1 MDTDKILQKYKNIKF
16 SYNDALNLLVKSCIG
31 FKPTKVYDPICGSG
45 ELLALFDDDV
55 EKFGDDIC
63 EENIEEAKK
72 NVKNFNGVA
81 GDTLKMGNYA
91 SVQNCKKFDCIVS
104 VFPDKLRNKKA
115 TLSKCNIIFA
125 ELPCKFKLFDLY
137 DSVMEGKY
145 GYYYDSGPETPMKY
159 NKDFF
164 NIDYEYAYLLHIL
177 CHLKD
182 DGVAV
187 VACNNNIL
195 YNSDFVEFK
204 IRKLMFEKCYIDKII
219 KLPPSTIGENPY
231 CVLILRKNRDNSK
244 VIYIEDF
251 SKAIYIEDLDR
262 NREEMSL
269 DEIKRNDY
277 CIY

>member
-1 MDTDKILQKYKNIKF
+1 MDADKILQKCKNIEF
-16 SYNDALNLLVKSCIG
+16 SYKDALNLLVKSCIG

-72 NVKNFNGVA
+72 NVENFHGVA
-81 GDTLKMGNYA
+81 GDTLRDNYY
-91 SVQNCKKFDCIVS
+91 SVQSCKKFDCIVS
-104 VFPDKLRNKKA
+104 VFPDKLSNKKA
-115 TLSKCNIIFA
+115 TLSKYNIIFE
-125 ELPCKFKLFDLY
+125 ELPFELFDLY
-137 DSVMEGKY
+137 DSVMERKY
-145 GYYYDSGPETPMKY
+145 GFYYDSSPETPMKY
-159 NKDFF
+159 NENFF

-187 VACNNNIL
+187 VACSDNVL
-195 YNSDFVEFK
+195 YNSDLFEFG
-204 IRKLMFEKCYIDKII
+204 IRKLMFEKGYIDKII
-219 KLPPSTIGENPY
+219 KLPPSTIGENTHY

-244 VIYIEDF
+244 VKCLEY
-251 SKAIYIEDLDR
+251 SNKKV
-262 NREEMSL
+262 EEMSL
-269 DEIKRNDY
+269 DEIRRRCY